1 MRAPQIQSADRLST
15 LIFADRISA
24 DERGL
29 AVPTF
34 GFCGSAIAD
43 GAWHYG
49 RPMCGVP
56 EKPTANKAGA
66 GNGASALWFHVRR
79 LGRAVPDLIRYT

>member
-15 LIFADRISA
+15 LIFADQISA

-29 AVPTF
+29 AFPT
-34 GFCGSAIAD
+34 CGLWGLALA
-43 GAWHYG
+43 GGTWHHG

-56 EKPTANKAGA
+56 EKPTADKAGA
-66 GNGASALWFHVRR
+66 GNGAGAVRFHVAR
-79 LGRAVPDLIRYT
+79 LGRAVPELIR